1 MEEKPDNEAKE
12 KKIKPATLIGASV
25 IILAAYIVLVGILI
39 YAFQPQN
46 RVINFTAKIIP
57 YPAAIIGGT
66 QFVNY
71 SVLGDN
77 LQSVQKFYESQDFS
91 DIGLRVDFATTDG
104 QKRLKIK
111 EKDLLTR
118 MIENKLVE
126 MMANEKGIKISPEII
141 SQELKRRLQEMGG
154 QKDLEENLTK
164 LYGWDLAEFQ
174 EYIVKPD
181 LYRERLDEYI
191 SKNDPANTE
200 ARKKIE
206 NAKKE
211 LDDKKDFAEV
221 ADNYSDGESAKSHG
235 ELGWFSA
242 EEMLPVIAETVFAL
256 KVGEI
261 SPVIQSSL
269 GYHIVKLE
277 DRKTEDDVEK
287 VKISQIFT
295 RGKNSADWL
304 AEKEKNVRIYV
315 PLRGFSWNKE
325 TGSVEFTDQN
335 LRQFEEN
342 LNNNSPG
349 DASLIF

>member
-1 MEEKPDNEAKE
+1 
-12 KKIKPATLIGASV
+12 
-25 IILAAYIVLVGILI
+25 
-39 YAFQPQN
+39 
-46 RVINFTAKIIP
+46 
-57 YPAAIIGGT
+57 
-66 QFVNY
+66 
-71 SVLGDN
+71 
-77 LQSVQKFYESQDFS
+77 
-91 DIGLRVDFATTDG
+91 VDFATTDG